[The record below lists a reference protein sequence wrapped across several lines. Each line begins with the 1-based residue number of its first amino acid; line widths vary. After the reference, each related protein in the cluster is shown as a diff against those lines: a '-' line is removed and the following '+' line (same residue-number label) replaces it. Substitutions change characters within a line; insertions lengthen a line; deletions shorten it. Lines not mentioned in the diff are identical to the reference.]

1 MKLWNLRREENNVVT
16 YRIRCR
22 VGRSR
27 SRNVVIP
34 ANFWVH
40 RSAQTA
46 VNQAVLVDGS
56 STEKNFREVQV
67 ERLC

>member
-1 MKLWNLRREENNVVT
+1 MT

-22 VGRSR
+22 GGRSR
-27 SRNVVIP
+27 SRNAVIP
-34 ANFWVH
+34 ANFYFH

-56 STEKNFREVQV
+56 SMEKNFREVQV